1 MHDTL
6 RIAALL
12 FIAALFIGVPAPIA
26 FSEAA
31 TSPAAESGPAQPAA
45 SQQAASGVAASGDFA
60 GLVDIGGHRLYFA
73 CKGSGTPTV
82 ILEAGAGNNGD
93 IWSEVDPKAAT
104 KTLVFDG
111 VAQFTRVCA
120 YDRPGTIA
128 GSETI
133 LRSRSDPA
141 PMPRNAGDVVAD
153 LSALLAAAGVR
164 PPYVLVGHSFGGL
177 VVRLFASTLPPDDV
191 VGLVLVD
198 AAQEDFWT
206 KLEALV
212 TPEQWKGMIATPPPP
227 ELADYRDFERLDVDA
242 SAEEMRKAAAARP
255 LRPMPLIVLSRGLPM
270 ELPPDASAKL
280 PANFSAE
287 QERIWRTSQD
297 KLVALVPGAEHVV
310 ATKSGHYIQ
319 TIQPDLVIDAVRQ
332 VVEAVR
338 RGSLVVVTP
347 DRP

>member
-1 MHDTL
+1 MLRYLVFVAPITL
-6 RIAALL
+6 ILSTAAL
-12 FIAALFIGVPAPIA
+12 
-26 FSEAA
+26 
-31 TSPAAESGPAQPAA
+31 AETPQA
-45 SQQAASGVAASGDFA
+45 AASGVATSGDFA
-60 GLVDIGGHRLYFA
+60 GLVDICGRRLYLA

-104 KTLVFDG
+104 QTSVFDG
-111 VAQFTRVCA
+111 VAQFARVCA

-133 LRSRSDPA
+133 ERSRSDPA
-141 PMPRNAGDVVAD
+141 PMPRSAGDVVAD
-153 LSALLAAAGVR
+153 LSALLTAGVR

-198 AAQEDFWT
+198 PAQEDFWK

-212 TPEQWKGMIATPPPP
+212 TPEQWKGMITPPPPP

-255 LRPMPLIVLSRGLPM
+255 LRPLPLIVLSRGLPM

-280 PANFSAE
+280 PANFAAE
-287 QERIWRTSQD
+287 QEKIWRTSQD
-297 KLVALVPGAEHVV
+297 ELVALVPGAEHVV

-319 TIQPDLVIDAVRQ
+319 AMEPDLVIAAVRK
-332 VVEAVR
+332 VVEAAR
-338 RGSLVVVTP
+338 RGSSVVVSP

>member
-1 MHDTL
+1 MLRYLVFVAPITL
-6 RIAALL
+6 ILSTAAL
-12 FIAALFIGVPAPIA
+12 
-26 FSEAA
+26 
-31 TSPAAESGPAQPAA
+31 AETPQA
-45 SQQAASGVAASGDFA
+45 AASGVATSGDFA
-60 GLVDIGGHRLYFA
+60 GLVDIGGRRLYLA

-104 KTLVFDG
+104 QTSVFDG

-128 GSETI
+128 GSQTI

-141 PMPRNAGDVVAD
+141 PMPRSAGDVVAD
-153 LSALLAAAGVR
+153 LSALLTAAGVR

-212 TPEQWKGMIATPPPP
+212 TPEQWKGMIAPPPPP

-255 LRPMPLIVLSRGLPM
+255 LRPLPLIVLSRGLPM

-280 PANFSAE
+280 PANFAAE
-287 QERIWRTSQD
+287 QEKIWRTSQD
-297 KLVALVPGAEHVV
+297 GLVALVPGAEHVV

-319 TIQPDLVIDAVRQ
+319 TMEPDLVIAAVRQ
-332 VVEAVR
+332 VVEAAR
-338 RGSLVVVTP
+338 RGSSVVVSP